1 MIKLDDCITTIFF
14 DFDGVIKDSVGVK
27 SAAFQEIFSPFGED
41 VVRRVKEHHE
51 ANGGVSRYEKLPIY
65 LEWAN
70 QQKSKIIINE
80 YAKKLSSLVTQ
91 EVIMSDWVPG
101 VLDFMYSNS
110 HKQLFLITATPQNE
124 IEKIVD
130 DLDICNVFQE
140 IIGSPTE
147 KKTAIK
153 KILAQYSLNPSNA
166 LMIGDSV
173 GDYESSLVNDFS
185 FILRR
190 TDFNKELQQELNCK
204 IIDNFL

>member
-173 GDYESSLVNDFS
+173 GDYESSLVNDIS